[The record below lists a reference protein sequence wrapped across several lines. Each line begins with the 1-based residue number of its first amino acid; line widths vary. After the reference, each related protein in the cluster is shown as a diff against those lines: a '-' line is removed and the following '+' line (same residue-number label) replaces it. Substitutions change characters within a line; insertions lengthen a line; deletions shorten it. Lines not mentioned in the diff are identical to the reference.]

1 MRMEK
6 GVSFCLNYKIYY
18 DFMIPTDLFQD
29 WKNQVRHNYGYPN
42 IPLHKTPNQIKCL
55 IDN

>member
-1 MRMEK
+1 MEK